1 MDTKTL
7 LRLLNEHDVKYV
19 VIGAAAFP
27 AHGYS
32 RTTQDIDIL
41 IDSSEENLKKVRAA
55 LSAFGY
61 DLIDITDED
70 LKTKKVLIRQYLVE
84 TDIHPFVKGVTFDEV
99 WERKIETKIEDVK
112 FFVASID
119 DLISMKKAAG
129 RGKDLD
135 DIRVLEKLKN
145 I

>member
-1 MDTKTL
+1 M
-7 LRLLNEHDVKYV
+7 E
-19 VIGAAAFP
+19 AAAFP

-32 RTTQDIDIL
+32 RTTQD
-41 IDSSEENLKKVRAA
+41 
-55 LSAFGY
+55 
-61 DLIDITDED
+61 IDITDED